1 MRLWGRVVSGMMFFI
16 AAIFAVV
23 AIFVP
28 EARREAA
35 VITVILITAALF
47 GIPALVR
54 FFMSVTGDEAV
65 LADGVLGSA
74 IITALKPSAWRYNRQ
89 FPIVRFQL
97 NVEAGGASYPVE
109 IKQAVD
115 PELLERLSPGMVVRV
130 RVHRENHKNVV
141 IDLAESRT

>member
-35 VITVILITAALF
+35 VIAVILITAALF
-47 GIPALVR
+47 AIPAIVR

-74 IITALKPSAWRYNRQ
+74 IITSLTPSAWRYNRR

>member
-1 MRLWGRVVSGMMFFI
+1 MRLWGKVVSGMMFSI

-35 VITVILITAALF
+35 VVAVILITVALF

-54 FFMSVTGDEAV
+54 LFMSVTGDEAV
-65 LADGVLGSA
+65 LADGVQGSA
-74 IITALKPSAWRYNRQ
+74 IITSLKPSAWRYNRQ
-89 FPIVRFQL
+89 FPIIRFQL
-97 NVEAGGASYPVE
+97 KVEAGGASYPVE

-115 PELLERLSPGMVVRV
+115 PELLKRLSPGMAVKV

-141 IDLAESRT
+141 IDLKESTT